1 VRTTQHKNGISKE
14 MSKSQKSS
22 GKRLF
27 AFQSPVSF
35 FTLIELLV
43 VIAIIAILASMLL
56 PALNQARDKAKS
68 IKCVSNIKQIQTA
81 LITYTS
87 DFDGFLV
94 PGSDVNNNVRWWG
107 TRTSS
112 SADWENNGP
121 LMPYLGNSEGAKKC
135 PSTPGI
141 DKISSDAFE
150 KGSGGYGYN
159 NQYLGSTMYCS
170 PWPNCYNLPKIS
182 MIRRP
187 AKTVAFTD
195 AAEQKN
201 GKLIEA
207 SECTSPKYA
216 AYPTFNAS
224 PTIHFRHASR
234 ANVGWVDGHASS
246 ETMMFTKSHYD
257 GSSLLENE
265 LIHKVGWFGEDNND
279 LFDHK

>member
-1 VRTTQHKNGISKE
+1 MTQNKNGISKE
-14 MSKSQKSS
+14 MSLPQKKF
-22 GKRLF
+22 GKRRF
-27 AFQSPVSF
+27 AFQPLLSY

-68 IKCVSNIKQIQTA
+68 INCVSNIKQIETA

-87 DFDGFLV
+87 DFNGFMV
-94 PGSDVNNNVRWWG
+94 PGSSLDNNIRWWG
-107 TRTSS
+107 TRASS

-121 LMPYLGNSEGAKKC
+121 LMAYLNNSNGAKRC

-141 DKISSDAFE
+141 DKISTDAFE

-159 NQYLGSTMYCS
+159 NQYLGSTMYS
-170 PWPNCYNLPKIS
+170 APYPNCYDLPKIS
-182 MIRRP
+182 MIRQA

-195 AAEQKN
+195 AAEQSN
-201 GKLIEA
+201 GKLVEA

-216 AYPTFNAS
+216 AYPTYDAS
-224 PTIHFRHASR
+224 PTIHFRHSGR
-234 ANVGWVDGHASS
+234 ANVGWVDGHVTS
-246 ETMMFTKSHYD
+246 EKMTFTKSHYD
-257 GSSLLENE
+257 GSSAVENE
-265 LIHKVGWFGEDNND
+265 LVHHVGWFGEDNND